1 MTKLPLMSLKF
12 NLNHVIYSMRRNP
25 KTEKE
30 ERKSKKA
37 WTKLYHLDPLVLVC
51 TTPHETNLCVTKQT
65 RLDKHFFF
73 GINPLVSRGRG
84 PPVIQSSAER

>member
-1 MTKLPLMSLKF
+1 MTKLQLLSLKF

-37 WTKLYHLDPLVLVC
+37 WTKLYHLDPLVSVC

-73 GINPLVSRGRG
+73 VLTLWFPGKGA
-84 PPVIQSSAER
+84 PVIQSSAAR